1 MYSLLKQKQL
11 QLAHNCFRD
20 ETCCS
25 VLSTS
30 GNGSSHST
38 RWLGSWYS
46 SAKHS
51 GLQCSKRVVQSIPT
65 LKKHLSRLR
74 WARSAQFVWTSW
86 VQPGLKWSKYSASK
100 LNCLSHLRSS
110 ESSST
115 PRCSNDAS
123 HGNCCATS
131 RCMFQLDWTTRE
143 IQRFRV
149 RCMSCMSCMLGF

>member
-1 MYSLLKQKQL
+1 MKLAARCYPLLEMDPL
-11 QLAHNCFRD
+11 ILLAGWDPGTPLPN
-20 ETCCS
+20 TLVCS
-25 VLSTS
+25 APT
-30 GNGSSHST
+30 
-38 RWLGSWYS
+38 
-46 SAKHS
+46 
-51 GLQCSKRVVQSIPT
+51 SKRVVQSIPT
-65 LKKHLSRLR
+65 LKKHVLSRLR

-86 VQPGLKWSKYSASK
+86 VQPGLRWSKYSASK
-100 LNCLSHLRSS
+100 LNCLSHLRSSEIS

-143 IQRFRV
+143 IQRIRV